1 MGLASIVQR
10 AARLFGY
17 QVINPQR
24 LGIDLQNDIIRLSAQ
39 EPVRVVLDVGGN
51 VGQTACEYT
60 SYFPQ
65 AQIYTFEPV
74 PASFAKL
81 QSAVANLPRVKAFQM
96 AVGSSTGTVFMNVG
110 DDSQL
115 NSIVK
120 VKDSTSVI
128 EVPLDSLDHIV
139 SSLSLDQIDLLKID
153 VEGFELEVLKGA
165 VRRWEWWYGGSALF
179 SRSFVMSRA
188 SLAMRVSGRSN
199 AGKAAPAP
207 TPVAP
212 KPAPA
217 PVATAVVQQSAVS
230 APSVSDWNS
239 LRAREAILQALSQR
253 GFDWS

>member
-1 MGLASIVQR
+1 M
-10 AARLFGY
+10 
-17 QVINPQR
+17 
-24 LGIDLQNDIIRLSAQ
+24 
-39 EPVRVVLDVGGN
+39 RVVLDVGGN

-165 VRRWEWWYGGSALF
+165 VRLFAEKKVRFLVIECILQPNAEMPHTDFLDVLEVLNKAGFCCVTLYSQYFNLRLGSTVVNALF
-179 SRSFVMSRA
+179 ALKER
-188 SLAMRVSGRSN
+188 L
-199 AGKAAPAP
+199 PAKVP
-207 TPVAP
+207 GTLKNIA
-212 KPAPA
+212 
-217 PVATAVVQQSAVS
+217 
-230 APSVSDWNS
+230 
-239 LRAREAILQALSQR
+239 
-253 GFDWS
+253 

>member
-165 VRRWEWWYGGSALF
+165 VRLFAEKKVRFLVIECILQPNAEMPHTDFLDVLEVLNKAGFCCVTLYSQYFNLRLGSTVVNALF
-179 SRSFVMSRA
+179 ALKER
-188 SLAMRVSGRSN
+188 L
-199 AGKAAPAP
+199 PAKVP
-207 TPVAP
+207 GTLKNIA
-212 KPAPA
+212 
-217 PVATAVVQQSAVS
+217 
-230 APSVSDWNS
+230 
-239 LRAREAILQALSQR
+239 
-253 GFDWS
+253 

>member
-39 EPVRVVLDVGGN
+39 EPVRGVLDVGGN

-165 VRRWEWWYGGSALF
+165 VRLFAEKKVRFLVIECILQPNAEMPHTDFLDVLEVLNKAGFCCVTLYSQYFNLRLGSTVVNALF
-179 SRSFVMSRA
+179 ALKER
-188 SLAMRVSGRSN
+188 L
-199 AGKAAPAP
+199 PAKVP
-207 TPVAP
+207 GTLKNIA
-212 KPAPA
+212 
-217 PVATAVVQQSAVS
+217 
-230 APSVSDWNS
+230 
-239 LRAREAILQALSQR
+239 
-253 GFDWS
+253 